1 MLVVYILSGG
11 RGDDKKKKIVHLYN
25 YMVTIGCQLEWA
37 HPILTGLFSDI
48 LFFIVPDI
56 GGRMFVLI

>member
-1 MLVVYILSGG
+1 MI
-11 RGDDKKKKIVHLYN
+11 KKKKIVHLYN

>member
-1 MLVVYILSGG
+1 MLVDYILSGG
-11 RGDDKKKKIVHLYN
+11 RGDDKKIVHLYN